1 MGFTGT
7 TRFELVRKLG
17 EGGMGV
23 VYEAF
28 DHERS
33 MSVALK
39 TLRNLDA
46 TSLYRFKREFR
57 ALLDVSHPNIVGLYE
72 LVYHGD
78 DWFFTMELLEGG
90 DFIRYVRPGDDGG
103 ARLPT
108 ATLSPTS
115 QETQETREIQ
125 VVDTP
130 PTGNDVTDP
139 MPSAAPYSTH
149 VDDHRLRRGLV
160 QLAQALDA
168 IHRAGM
174 VHRDLKPSNVR
185 VTPAGRIVLMDFG
198 IVAEAS
204 APVDDSDEP
213 RAIGTPSF
221 MAPEQ
226 AAGAPATAAAD
237 WYALGVM
244 LYIALTGRLPF
255 SGPRDAVLVAKQ
267 SQDPVSPD
275 QIAEDVPHDLAR
287 LCIDLLQRDPSARP
301 PGEEV
306 LLRLGAD
313 AGAAPETTTMGGS
326 AFVGRGRELSDLRR
340 AYDEAREGTAVACLV
355 IGASGMGKSTLVRR
369 FAHELGGATRVRDT
383 PVVVRGRC
391 HERES
396 LPYKAFDSIVDHLT
410 HFLVGLSPE
419 RAAELLPEDVDL
431 LTRLFPVLR
440 RVPGVQTARPLGGF
454 DRQELRRRA
463 FAVLR
468 ELLTRIA
475 AWRPLVVGIDDLQ
488 WADEDSID
496 LLEALLAPPS
506 PPPLLL
512 IAAIRAENVDSS
524 APAIQRA
531 LRAVEVAGNA
541 HRLELGSLTSEEQ
554 DQLVG
559 RLMGTGASAFDPS
572 LWRQSAGSPFFLGEL
587 VRYARERGTL
597 GSEDAPALD
606 QVLRERIAR
615 LPDAARN
622 LLQAVAVS
630 GEPTPLGTLAEAVDL
645 DAAARERALAVLRV
659 GHLVRVA
666 RHGQDPA
673 VAPYHDRIRET
684 LVDNLDAEHLR
695 DLHYRLALALER
707 AGGSIDALARH
718 WLGTGD
724 REQATSYLVSAAEA
738 AQSVLAF
745 GRAAELYR
753 AAIDLGGHDD
763 DQGRTLREGMAD
775 ALTLAGHYYEAA
787 VAYREAASGA
797 DEDAVLELTRKSADN
812 FLRSG
817 HVALGLEALGAIMG
831 RLGITYARTH
841 RRALM
846 SLGWQRV
853 RSFFRGLRYKPR
865 AEAEI
870 AARDLGR
877 LDTLYAASTALG
889 MIDHIRGADLQTR
902 HLLQALRFGE
912 EHRVIRALSIEAV
925 FRAAAGGRGLR
936 SAEILGREVEL
947 RARRIGDPCLVAV
960 ALIAVAASAFLGAR
974 PRAAVEAFTEVDEL
988 LTTQCVG
995 ADWERITARF
1005 MMCLAQ
1011 IQLGELAA
1019 VARAGAR
1026 LTAEANSR
1034 NDAYERNLFAT
1045 QPTTWRHLLADRPDD
1060 ALAALEG
1067 ALEGWPNHTFYMAHY
1082 FVVAARSIV
1091 HLYQGDP
1098 ARAGEVL
1105 DQIWPKMRT
1114 SQLHRFRWLMVEYL
1128 HYRSLAAWGT
1138 GDRGPVHKMI
1148 RHCESFGR
1156 VAGIG
1161 MARGHRGFLA
1171 LHDGDESRGLELLLE
1186 AQRMMEEAGFRAI
1199 ARGFRYRIATLT
1211 AGAEGERIRQECLD
1225 GFAAEGAAVP
1235 ERMVDLF
1242 APPLPKRLRLALP
1255 QAPV

>member
-7 TRFELVRKLG
+7 ARFELVRKLG

-28 DHERS
+28 DHERD

-57 ALLDVSHPNIVGLYE
+57 ALSDVSHPNIVGLYE
-72 LVYHGD
+72 LISHGD

-90 DFIRYVRPGDDGG
+90 DFIRYVRPGADG
-103 ARLPT
+103 AMLPT
-108 ATLSPTS
+108 ATMSPTS
-115 QETQETREIQ
+115 QETMETREVQ
-125 VVDTP
+125 VLEM
-130 PTGNDVTDP
+130 PTDRDEVTDETP
-139 MPSAAPYSTH
+139 AAPPYPSN
-149 VDDHRLRRGLV
+149 VDDRRLRRGLV

-237 WYALGVM
+237 WYAFGVM

-255 SGPRDAVLVAKQ
+255 SGPRDAVLIAKQ

-275 QIAEDVPHDLAR
+275 RVAEDVPYDLAR
-287 LCIDLLQRDPSARP
+287 LCIELVQRDPSARP
-301 PGEEV
+301 SGEEV
-306 LLRLGAD
+306 LMRLGVNAT
-313 AGAAPETTTMGGS
+313 AAPESTTMGGS
-326 AFVGRGRELSDLRR
+326 VFVGRSRELTALRQ

-355 IGASGMGKSTLVRR
+355 IGNSGMGKSTLVRR
-369 FAHELGGATRVRDT
+369 FAHELGAGAARVRDA

-396 LPYKAFDSIVDHLT
+396 LPYKAFDGIVNHLT
-410 HFLVGLSPE
+410 HFLVGVSRE
-419 RAAELLPEDVDL
+419 RAAELLPEDVNL

-440 RVPGVQTARPLGGF
+440 RVPGVQTARPLGGL

-468 ELLTRIA
+468 ELLSRIA

-496 LLEALLAPPS
+496 LLEALLAPPN

-512 IAAIRAENVDSS
+512 IAAVRAENLDSQD
-524 APAIQRA
+524 PAVQRA
-531 LRAVEVAGNA
+531 LQAVGVAGA
-541 HRLELGSLTSEEQ
+541 VHRLELEPLAPDEQ

-559 RLMGTGASAFDPS
+559 RLMGSDATAFDSS

-597 GSEDAPALD
+597 DSEDAPALD
-606 QVLRERIAR
+606 QVLRERIDR
-615 LPDAARN
+615 LPDGARA
-622 LLQAVAVS
+622 LLQAVAVA
-630 GEPTPLGTLAEAVDL
+630 GEPTPLGALAEAVDL

-659 GHLVRVA
+659 GHMVRVA

-684 LVDNLDAEHLR
+684 LVERLDAEELR
-695 DLHYRLALALER
+695 DLHYRLAQALER
-707 AGGSIDALARH
+707 GGGTVDALARH
-718 WLGTGD
+718 WLGAGD
-724 REQATSYLVSAAEA
+724 REHAISYLTSAAEA
-738 AQSVLAF
+738 AGSVLAF

-753 AAIDLGGHDD
+753 AALDLGGHDD
-763 DQGRTLREGMAD
+763 DTARALREGMAD
-775 ALTLAGHYYEAA
+775 ALALAGRYYEAA
-787 VAYREAASGA
+787 VAYREAATGTN
-797 DEDAVLELTRKSADN
+797 EDDALELTRKSADN

-817 HVALGLEALGAIMG
+817 HVTLGLDALGAVMKQ
-831 RLGITYARTH
+831 LGITFAGTH

-846 SLGWQRV
+846 SLAWQRV
-853 RSFFRGLRYKPR
+853 RFFFRGMRYTQRSEP
-865 AEAEI
+865 EI
-870 AARDLGR
+870 AVRDLGR
-877 LDTLYAASTALG
+877 LDTLFAASTTLG
-889 MIDHIRGADLQTR
+889 VIDHVRGADLQTR
-902 HLLQALRFGE
+902 HLLQALRLGE

-936 SAEILGREVEL
+936 RAESLSREVEI
-947 RARRIGDPCLVAV
+947 RARRIGEPYLVAV
-960 ALIAVAASAFLGAR
+960 ALVAVAASAFLGAR
-974 PRAAVEAFTEVDEL
+974 PRAAVETFAEVEEL
-988 LTTQCVG
+988 LSQCVG
-995 ADWERITARF
+995 ADWERITSRF
-1005 MMCLAQ
+1005 MACLAQ
-1011 IQLGELAA
+1011 VQLGELDA
-1019 VARAGAR
+1019 VARAGTR
-1026 LTAEANSR
+1026 FTAEAESR
-1034 NDAYERNLFAT
+1034 NDVYARNLFAT
-1045 QPTTWRHLLADRPDD
+1045 QPTTWRHLLADQPGQ
-1060 ALAALEG
+1060 AFAALER
-1067 ALEGWPNHTFYMAHY
+1067 ALEGWPDHTFYMAHY
-1082 FVVAARSIV
+1082 FVAAARSIV

-1098 ARAGEVL
+1098 ASAAKVL
-1105 DQIWPKMRT
+1105 DDIWPGMRR

-1138 GDRGPVHKMI
+1138 GDLKQVRRMI
-1148 RHCESFGR
+1148 RYCESFGR
-1156 VAGIG
+1156 EAGFG
-1161 MARGHRGFLA
+1161 MAKGHRGFLA
-1171 LHDGDESRGLELLLE
+1171 LHQGNESRGLELLLE
-1186 AQRMMEEAGFRAI
+1186 AQQMMDSAGFRAI
-1199 ARGFRYRIATLT
+1199 ARGHRYRLATLN
-1211 AGAEGERIRQECLD
+1211 AGAEGERIQQECLD
-1225 GFAAEGAAVP
+1225 WFAAQGAQVP
-1235 ERMVDLF
+1235 ERFIGLF
-1242 APPLPKRLRLALP
+1242 VPPLPERLRLALP
-1255 QAPV
+1255 QPSV